1 MKKDRVLSYLV
12 FGMFVVLCLS
22 LFINYKQYRD
32 AKDRPDKVEVRID
45 TIYTEKTD
53 TAPHQVSESH
63 VGFVSVPV
71 KNVSD
76 NEGEISSDTANVS
89 DDSLEIVGDSVMIP
103 ITQKVYEDSAY
114 TAYVSGYRQNLDSIT
129 IRQRDVVTTIRET
142 YTETVECR
150 THGWLRLRHTQQEPR
165 FLRGCRSYVQ
175 PLPEQEKE
183 QGQATTAVAFL

>member
-1 MKKDRVLSYLV
+1 
-12 FGMFVVLCLS
+12 MFVVLCLS

-142 YTETVECR
+142 YTETEFRRWNV
-150 THGWLRLRHTQQEPR
+150 GLIGGYGYGFKSKNLEP
-165 FLRGCRSYVQ
+165 FVGVGITISLIG
-175 PLPEQEKE
+175 
-183 QGQATTAVAFL
+183 G